1 MANPTEAINLNYNPL
16 DIPKLLYP
24 TLSSWN
30 VFQEYLRKIGY
41 VADESYNFNKRQ
53 NDTKKIIDDYNNS
66 ITNPNLQK
74 IDRGAI
80 LAAQTF
86 HKKNDPRVKI
96 DGWVGSQT
104 SQLRYPPSS
113 IMFEGIKDNVF
124 VPINPKGFIPIL
136 WGYKRFVIPA
146 QVQIDYGKKGLIPP
160 NTLWVPYNVDIH
172 SDLQTNVLQNTWY
185 ILNQETEITINAAK
199 IEFQRTADRIR
210 ANTQKIKTDIKLAI
224 NTAKSSVTS
233 KL

>member
-1 MANPTEAINLNYNPL
+1 MANPIEAINLNYNPL

-41 VADESYNFNKRQ
+41 VADESYNFNRRQ

-66 ITNPNLQK
+66 ITNPNFQK

-104 SQLRYPPSS
+104 SQLRYPPSLE
-113 IMFEGIKDNVF
+113 MFIRIPGEQYIPV
-124 VPINPKGFIPIL
+124 NPKGFIPIL

-146 QVQIDYGKKGLIPP
+146 QVQIDYGKKGLNPP
-160 NTLWVPYNVDIH
+160 KELWVPYNVDIH

-185 ILNQETEITINAAK
+185 ILNQETEITINAAR
-199 IEFQRTADRIR
+199 IELQRQADKIR
-210 ANTQKIKTDIKLAI
+210 ANASKKVTDIKLAI
-224 NTAKSSVTS
+224 NNAKSSVAS